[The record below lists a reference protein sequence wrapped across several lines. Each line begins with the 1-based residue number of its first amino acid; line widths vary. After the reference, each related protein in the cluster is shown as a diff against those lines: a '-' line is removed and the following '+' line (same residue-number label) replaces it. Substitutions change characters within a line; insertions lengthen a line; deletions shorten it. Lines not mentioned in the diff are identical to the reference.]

1 MYIVNLIGTWQL
13 VEINGSHLSPRVA
26 SRMFGKSFSSIMFDY
41 QSNRT
46 TIQPIGFNWI
56 RLIFGLVSLCQLPW
70 DEWMVWTLRVME
82 MTWPQSNFIFQDL
95 SLSSKSKEATCILCE
110 ESLWNLKQ
118 QKHVEKICPLNKGAI
133 IIK

>member
-1 MYIVNLIGTWQL
+1 
-13 VEINGSHLSPRVA
+13 
-26 SRMFGKSFSSIMFDY
+26 MFDY
-41 QSNRT
+41 QINRT
-46 TIQPIGFNWI
+46 TIQPIGFDWI

-82 MTWPQSNFIFQDL
+82 MTCPQSNFIFQDL
-95 SLSSKSKEATCILCE
+95 SLSLKSKEATCILCE